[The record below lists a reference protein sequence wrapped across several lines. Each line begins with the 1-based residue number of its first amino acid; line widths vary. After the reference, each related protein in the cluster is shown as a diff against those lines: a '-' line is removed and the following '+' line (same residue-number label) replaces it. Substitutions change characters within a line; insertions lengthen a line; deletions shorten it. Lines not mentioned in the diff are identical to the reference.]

1 MATAKIV
8 YQGNLRTEAEH
19 VKSGNKMLTDAPVDN
34 RGKGESFSPTD
45 LVATALGS
53 CILTIMGIK
62 AADEGIDI
70 TGATAEVTKE
80 MAAGPR
86 RIAKLSV
93 TTQMPSRPYS
103 DDEKSKLEKA
113 AHHCPVGN
121 SLSADLE
128 ESIEINW

>member
-93 TTQMPSRPYS
+93 TIQMPSRPYS